1 MQKMLFNNQ
10 LKIVFDIQGLDEIIT
25 LVFHETAKIYSIK
38 YRIYTGIHIK

>member
-25 LVFHETAKIYSIK
+25 LVFHETANLNIFYQI
-38 YRIYTGIHIK
+38 